1 MIMYYSERE
10 RERER
15 EVRYQ
20 VNDTFMFFV
29 TQVRFNVKYFK
40 INDNVKID
48 YSYSEVTT
56 KIFAQ
61 K

>member
-1 MIMYYSERE
+1 MIMYYL
-10 RERER
+10 ER

-40 INDNVKID
+40 INDNTKID
-48 YSYSEVTT
+48 YSYSKVTT

>member
-1 MIMYYSERE
+1 MIMYYLGKEAH
-10 RERER
+10 
-15 EVRYQ
+15 YQ

-40 INDNVKID
+40 IYDNVKID
-48 YSYSEVTT
+48 YSYFEVTA

-61 K
+61 T